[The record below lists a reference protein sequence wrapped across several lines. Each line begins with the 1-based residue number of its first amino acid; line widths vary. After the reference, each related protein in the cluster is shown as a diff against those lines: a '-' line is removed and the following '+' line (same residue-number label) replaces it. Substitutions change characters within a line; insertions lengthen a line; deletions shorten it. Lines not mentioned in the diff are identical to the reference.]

1 VEREKLTILK
11 MIEEGRVT
19 AEEGLRLLEVLEGP
33 ERPSPPRE
41 PRRLRL
47 TVTELGTG
55 RRRVQLNV
63 PVSLVDLGLRVAARS
78 ANRFMRVGGHQID
91 LEAVAAAIREG
102 GVGRILDLTDEVENV
117 RVEVFLE

>member
-1 VEREKLTILK
+1 VEQEKLAILK
-11 MIEEGRVT
+11 MIEKGRVT
-19 AEEGLRLLEVLEGP
+19 AEEGLRLLEVLEAP

-47 TVTELGTG
+47 TVTELRTG
-55 RRRVQLNV
+55 RRRVHLNV
-63 PVSLVDLGLRVAARS
+63 PVSLVDLGLRLAART
-78 ANRFMRVGGHQID
+78 ANRFVRVGEHEID
-91 LEAVAAAIREG
+91 PEAVAAAIREG